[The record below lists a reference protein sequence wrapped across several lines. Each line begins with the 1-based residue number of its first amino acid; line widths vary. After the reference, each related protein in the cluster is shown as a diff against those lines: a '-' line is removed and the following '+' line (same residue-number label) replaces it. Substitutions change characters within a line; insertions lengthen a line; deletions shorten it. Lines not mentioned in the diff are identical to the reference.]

1 MLERKGQG
9 RPKKDPNEVRNKVV
23 SFKTTSENYERI
35 RENAK
40 LKGLSIA
47 DYIISLINM
56 SEMEDEYGDRLY

>member
-9 RPKKDPNEVRNKVV
+9 RPKKDPKEVRNKVV

-47 DYIISLINM
+47 DYVISLVNM
-56 SEMEDEYGDRLY
+56 SEMEDEYGDDVW

>member
-56 SEMEDEYGDRLY
+56 SEMEDEYGDDVW